1 MAEFWQTTL
10 HNNATVSL
18 GVTGC
23 VAIPCWLLASEWV
36 SIIEHTEEHNCEAHI
51 WKHSEFTFQSHIH
64 PINYVVESHHSRVHL
79 WQKLTSRP
87 LFVTHWERAWS
98 GSRNAGI
105 LWRIVESLLPGWIGC
120 HPKVLLCWS
129 NIGDCIHIS
138 IPSLIFEVT
147 LYALCIIH
155 LLCTTSQRY
164 QRWHLHIKINT
175 KRIKDRVAKSDL
187 NSTEAYFA
195 TKN

>member
-1 MAEFWQTTL
+1 MLTF
-10 HNNATVSL
+10 
-18 GVTGC
+18 GKR
-23 VAIPCWLLASEWV
+23 IWLNHW
-36 SIIEHTEEHNCEAHI
+36 AH
-51 WKHSEFTFQSHIH
+51 WGAQMWGAHLKTFTFQSHIH
-64 PINYVVESHHSRVHL
+64 PINYVVESNHSRVHL

-105 LWRIVESLLPGWIGC
+105 LWRIVASLLPGWIGC

-138 IPSLIFEVT
+138 IPSLMFEVT

-155 LLCTTSQRY
+155 LICITSHY

-195 TKN
+195 TKI